1 MVTIV
6 GVTVVIVVI
15 RVVKVEVMVLI
26 VVVMVVIV
34 EITVVI
40 TEVTVVT
47 VVVMV
52 MIEVV
57 IVPIV
62 VVMVMMAVVMVARVA
77 VMVAVRRLTDIHG
90 NSSDSIES
98 ENKIGNG
105 GCRSYTDSRSN
116 DGENGAC
123 GSEHGAMEDDEY
135 LAVGIDVE
143 EMGDNEGIV

>member
-6 GVTVVIVVI
+6 GVTVVIVVV

-40 TEVTVVT
+40 TEVTVVI

-62 VVMVMMAVVMVARVA
+62 VVMVMMAVVMVAA
-77 VMVAVRRLTDIHG
+77 MVAVRRLTDIHG
-90 NSSDSIES
+90 NSSDSIEF

-105 GCRSYTDSRSN
+105 GCRCYTDSRSN
-116 DGENGAC
+116 DGENSAC
-123 GSEHGAMEDDEY
+123 GSEHGAMEEDEC
-135 LAVGIDVE
+135 LAVVLMLRRWVI
-143 EMGDNEGIV
+143 MRR